1 MLVSFEK
8 FVEIASQKV
17 YLEAISMFKCENDI
31 EVEKFLKLRAL
42 QFENIAKSRTYLVI
56 NEENLINR
64 GNATILAYFTV
75 ALQTLKIPEEIGSH
89 QIKKLDGYS
98 ARKGGEKITEI
109 SAFLIGQLGKN
120 DLFNEKI
127 SGDEI
132 IEYALSILMRVRRL
146 IGGRIV
152 FVECLD
158 KPELINFYE
167 RNGFKVFRQDPL
179 DKLIQM
185 VRNLE

>member
-1 MLVSFEK
+1 LFVSLEK
-8 FVEIASQKV
+8 FLEIASPKV
-17 YLEAISMFKCENDI
+17 YEEAISMFKCENDV

-42 QFENIAKSRTYLVI
+42 QFENIAKSRTYLI
-56 NEENLINR
+56 IAEEELITH
-64 GNATILAYFTV
+64 GNVKILAYFTI
-75 ALQTLKIPEEIGSH
+75 ALQTLKIPEEISSH

-98 ARKGGEKITEI
+98 I
-109 SAFLIGQLGKN
+109 
-120 DLFNEKI
+120 
-127 SGDEI
+127 
-132 IEYALSILMRVRRL
+132 LSILMRVRKL

-158 KPELINFYE
+158 KPELIKFYE
-167 RNGFKVFRQDPL
+167 RNGFKVFRQDPS

>member
-1 MLVSFEK
+1 LLVSFEK
-8 FVEIASQKV
+8 FLEIASHKV
-17 YLEAISMFKCENDI
+17 YEEAISMFKCENDVEI
-31 EVEKFLKLRAL
+31 EKFLKLRAL
-42 QFENIAKSRTYLVI
+42 QFENIAKSRTYLFI
-56 NEENLINR
+56 DEDDLIEH
-64 GNATILAYFTV
+64 GNVKIMAYFTI
-75 ALQTLKIPEEIGSH
+75 ALQTLKIPEEISSN

-120 DLFNEKI
+120 GLFSEKI
-127 SGDEI
+127 DGDEI
-132 IEYALSILMRVRRL
+132 IESALTVLMRVRKL

-158 KPELINFYE
+158 KPELIDFYE

>member
-1 MLVSFEK
+1 LLVSFEK
-8 FVEIASQKV
+8 FLEIASHKV
-17 YLEAISMFKCENDI
+17 YEEAISTFKCENDV

-42 QFENIAKSRTYLVI
+42 QFESTAKSRTYLI
-56 NEENLINR
+56 IAEEDLIIH
-64 GNATILAYFTV
+64 GNVRILAYYTV
-75 ALQTLKIPEEIGSH
+75 ALQTLKIPEEISNN

-109 SAFLIGQLGKN
+109 SAFLIGQLDKN
-120 DLFNEKI
+120 DLFGENI
-127 SGDEI
+127 NGDVI
-132 IEYALSILMRVRRL
+132 IESALSILMRVRKL

>member
-1 MLVSFEK
+1 
-8 FVEIASQKV
+8 
-17 YLEAISMFKCENDI
+17 MFKCENDV

-42 QFENIAKSRTYLVI
+42 QFENIAKSRTYLI
-56 NEENLINR
+56 IAEEDLITH
-64 GNATILAYFTV
+64 GNVKILAYFTI
-75 ALQTLKIPEEIGSH
+75 ALQTLKIPEEISSH

-98 ARKGGEKITEI
+98 I
-109 SAFLIGQLGKN
+109 
-120 DLFNEKI
+120 
-127 SGDEI
+127 
-132 IEYALSILMRVRRL
+132 LSILMRVRKL

-158 KPELINFYE
+158 KLELIKFYE
-167 RNGFKVFRQDPL
+167 RNGFKVFRQDPS